1 MTSKAYV
8 CSDERTAM
16 RHAVLAQMEVRPRQ
30 NSALQESYK
39 HQTAYIVEWG
49 GSSWSEQSY

>member
-1 MTSKAYV
+1 VTSKAYV
-8 CSDERTAM
+8 CSDERTVM

-39 HQTAYIVEWG
+39 HQTAYIVE
-49 GSSWSEQSY
+49 